1 MQLAEANEARSQVE
15 ERGAKLKQVLLKNK
29 KELAEARKQIEE
41 VKQTE
46 QQLREQINVFK
57 QLLDG
62 KEVRCYAS
70 VRLYSFS
77 MSLSIYLPKQV
88 LWVHCVRYLHKYV
101 RISLSYSLF
110 NRWNCRATRK

>member
-70 VRLYSFS
+70 CGCIRFLCAYLFIYQIKSYR
-77 MSLSIYLPKQV
+77 SLV
-88 LWVHCVRYLHKYV
+88 
-101 RISLSYSLF
+101 
-110 NRWNCRATRK
+110 